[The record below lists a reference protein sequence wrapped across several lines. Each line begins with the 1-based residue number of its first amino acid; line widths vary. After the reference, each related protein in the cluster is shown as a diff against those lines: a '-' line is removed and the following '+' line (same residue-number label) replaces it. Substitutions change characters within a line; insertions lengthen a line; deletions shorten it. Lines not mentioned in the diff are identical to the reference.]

1 MEHPEEEYC
10 PICGVHDPKITE
22 GQHHCKP
29 QDLQDCEQRLK
40 QLGQTQSP
48 KTYGQ
53 QLKNGFDAVNPYG
66 DSDY

>member
-10 PICGVHDPKITE
+10 PICGVRDPKILK
-22 GQHHCKP
+22 GQHHCRAD
-29 QDLQDCEQRLK
+29 DLCNEEERLK

-53 QLKNGFDAVNPYG
+53 QLKNGFGAVNPYG